1 MYFTSSLLLN
11 VLVHVMFDGSVA
23 QSDCSDCCVK
33 GKYKE
38 IDEPRRSIKS
48 IWKVG
53 QNALCDINLPWGWY
67 RFTSFT
73 GGEMPTSI
81 VNPNRCGTAAPVWIK
96 KANPSEKDGT
106 VVREA
111 CINLFG
117 INNGCSQSFNI
128 KVRNCSSYYVY
139 FLGPTYSCAVAYCA
153 GKRPLILTLYVRLE
167 SVTNQ
172 IIVYSFRKSHQ
183 VQIWCSFKMTKGP
196 KGHTPL
202 SRSAILDFVAH
213 QIEAARL

>member
-11 VLVHVMFDGSVA
+11 MLVHVMFDGSVA

-53 QNALCDINLPWGWY
+53 KNALCDINLPWGWY

-111 CINLFG
+111 CINFFG

-153 GKRPLILTLYVRLE
+153 GKTPLILTLYCLVCSLVFI
-167 SVTNQ
+167 SSQDKKIHISCHNIWV
-172 IIVYSFRKSHQ
+172 KS
-183 VQIWCSFKMTKGP
+183 IY
-196 KGHTPL
+196 
-202 SRSAILDFVAH
+202 I
-213 QIEAARL
+213 